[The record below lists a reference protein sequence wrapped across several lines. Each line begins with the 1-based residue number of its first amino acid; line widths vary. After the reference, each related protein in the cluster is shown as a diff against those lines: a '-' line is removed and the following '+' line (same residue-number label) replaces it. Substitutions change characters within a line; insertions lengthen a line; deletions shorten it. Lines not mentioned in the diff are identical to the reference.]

1 MENFDE
7 IDLND
12 LLVAVQQR
20 IATLKTKAYDELH
33 WGLEPYHNFD
43 SDIVKNRKLE
53 AKILKMLKGVQSST
67 GK

>member
-12 LLVAVQQR
+12 LLVCVQDR
-20 IATLKTKAYDELH
+20 IARLKIRAYDEKL
-33 WGLEPYHNFD
+33 WGLDPYNNID

-53 AKILKMLKGVQSST
+53 AKILKMLE
-67 GK
+67 

>member
-12 LLVAVQQR
+12 LLICVQDR
-20 IATLKTKAYDELH
+20 IATLKTKAYDEKR
-33 WGLEPYHNFD
+33 WGLDPYNNID

-53 AKILKMLKGVQSST
+53 AKILKIFLRPV
-67 GK
+67 